1 MTTNQIRRDAAKRK
15 LAGQQARRAQQAARR
30 RRVAVISSAAVVA
43 VVLIGVVLLSTLG
56 RDGTDPGAGAPSA
69 AAPPPAPSAQAPA
82 AGTTPAAIPTEV
94 VALPTRPAPLP
105 AAVSCDYSADG
116 QAAKPVDLPPG
127 ADVSARG
134 TVPVTLRTSAG
145 AIPLTLDRALAPC
158 TVNSFTSLAQQGYF
172 DATTCHRLTT
182 DPGLQVLQCGD
193 PTGTGSGGP
202 GYTIP
207 DEVFPELGYGRGLL
221 AMAKTAAPNSGG
233 SQFFMVYGDAELPPD
248 YTVFGS
254 IAPEGL
260 EVVDRI
266 ARTGHDDS
274 LAASAGGG
282 TPVQPVTIEAA
293 TVG

>member
-15 LAGQQARRAQQAARR
+15 LAGQQARRARQAAQRR
-30 RRVAVISSAAVVA
+30 RIAVISSAAVVA
-43 VVLIGVVLLSTLG
+43 VVLVGIVLLSTLG
-56 RDGTDPGAGAPSA
+56 RGGTDPGSGAPSA
-69 AAPPPAPSAQAPA
+69 AAPPSAGAQPPAT
-82 AGTTPAAIPTEV
+82 GTTPEAVPTEV
-94 VALPTRPAPLP
+94 VALPTRPTPLP
-105 AAVSCDYSADG
+105 AAVSCDYPADG
-116 QAAKPVDLPPG
+116 EAAKPADPPPA

-158 TVNSFTSLAQQGYF
+158 TVNSFTSLARQGYF

-193 PTGTGSGGP
+193 PSGTGSGGP

-221 AMAKTAAPNSGG
+221 AMAKTSAPNSGG

-254 IAPEGL
+254 IDPEGL
-260 EVVDRI
+260 EVVDGI

-274 LAASAGGG
+274 LASSAGGG
-282 TPVQPVTIEAA
+282 KPVQPVTIEAA
-293 TVG
+293 TVD

>member
-1 MTTNQIRRDAAKRK
+1 VATNELRRAAAKRK
-15 LAGQQARRAQQAARR
+15 LAGQQERRVQQAARR
-30 RRVAVISSAAVVA
+30 RRIAVISSAAVVA
-43 VVLIGVVLLSTLG
+43 VVLVGIVLLSTLG
-56 RDGTDPGAGAPSA
+56 RGGTDPGSGAPSA
-69 AAPPPAPSAQAPA
+69 AAPPSAGAQPPAT
-82 AGTTPAAIPTEV
+82 GTTPEAVPTEV
-94 VALPTRPAPLP
+94 VALPTRPTPLP
-105 AAVSCDYSADG
+105 AAVSCDYPADG
-116 QAAKPVDLPPG
+116 EAAKPVDPPPG
-127 ADVSARG
+127 ADVGARG

-158 TVNSFTSLAQQGYF
+158 TVHSFTSLARQGYF

-221 AMAKTAAPNSGG
+221 AMAKTSAPNSGG

-254 IAPEGL
+254 IAPDGL
-260 EVVDRI
+260 QVVDGI

-274 LAASAGGG
+274 LASSAGGG
-282 TPVQPVTIEAA
+282 TPVQPVTIEGV

>member
-43 VVLIGVVLLSTLG
+43 VVLVGIVLLSTLG
-56 RDGTDPGAGAPSA
+56 RGGTDPGSGAPSA
-69 AAPPPAPSAQAPA
+69 AAPPSAGAQPPAT
-82 AGTTPAAIPTEV
+82 GTTPEAVPTEV
-94 VALPTRPAPLP
+94 VALPTRPTPLP
-105 AAVSCDYSADG
+105 AAVSCDYPADG
-116 QAAKPVDLPPG
+116 EAAKPADPPPA

-158 TVNSFTSLAQQGYF
+158 TVHSFTSLARQGYF

-193 PTGTGSGGP
+193 PSGTGSGGP

-221 AMAKTAAPNSGG
+221 AMAKTSAPNSGG

-254 IAPEGL
+254 IDPEGL
-260 EVVDRI
+260 EVVDGI

-274 LAASAGGG
+274 LASSAGGG
-282 TPVQPVTIEAA
+282 KPVQPVTIEAA
-293 TVG
+293 TVD